1 MFSYRRYGER
11 GEKKVCFPFLFYFF
25 TWLHAAELVHSR
37 WKLSTRWAQTPLATI
52 RPSIS
57 TYRPTHGRPV
67 SCLARPIDADDGLQ
81 DIRWI
86 RGLGGKRLP
95 PASYALLLNLKVC
108 FWPSDRFE
116 LNIWLSFF
124 PRPISAHLARNIFF
138 RLFVVESL
146 ELFVSRLVLILR
158 ST

>member
-1 MFSYRRYGER
+1 MN
-11 GEKKVCFPFLFYFF
+11 VD
-25 TWLHAAELVHSR
+25 
-37 WKLSTRWAQTPLATI
+37 
-52 RPSIS
+52 
-57 TYRPTHGRPV
+57 GR
-67 SCLARPIDADDGLQ
+67 LE
-81 DIRWI
+81 DIWWM
-86 RGLGGKRLP
+86 RGLEVERLP